1 MAVLFEIFTK
11 MTDDEIRMQIAFLK
25 NITLANV
32 AKETGNKMLGGFAG
46 FANSITEAFSG
57 KTPFSYQAK
66 NVSDM
71 VNDDYERMV
80 VNDRIQLE
88 YELKRLLL
96 QKCIELNPDV
106 NKEGNISDDRL
117 VFLMINEAI
126 KVYPSIE
133 KYDSCANKIQQ
144 IHIEYNKAFINSLH
158 NYLQKQQA
166 EDIKRMD
173 NQIQMRLNEVSMD
186 TKRELQ
192 KALLPKE
199 FSGRG
204 IGRILRLEKGT
215 KYLTRTVE
223 CLGTDCFDIV
233 NVNIE
238 TALVAVRS
246 LKRIS
251 RLLFA
256 EFIWKVTE
264 SNIDKFSIDKTILPS
279 YIQTDM
285 IMQHL
290 EQEKRLRVLLSE
302 RIESENR
309 LNKSEKELEK
319 LETQIQD
326 NTDRLELE
334 QREYEEAQ
342 MSFMSLESK
351 KDEYISGK
359 HTDSET
365 KSYYNRVNETKR
377 KLDATKNDWAKRQ
390 QKIKDLLNIKNRVE
404 SERNTARINFE
415 VVKSKSDKQVKEKA
429 QSLRLKWNA
438 FFYKLAI
445 DSDVIEKLVIEFT
458 DAEIIRIEEF
468 LKEMQD
474 NGDMSTFA
482 YDVERIENNDINF
495 GENINNIDE
504 TNNTQS
510 VIDNDILLDGVD
522 NTSDNTDEVDSNNTD
537 KAQDIDKLQ
546 TFMTNIYSENM
557 ITYCNVATGK
567 NAKIVYKDNEIISI
581 ERK

>member
-1 MAVLFEIFTK
+1 MAGLYEIFTR

-32 AKETGNKMLGGFAG
+32 AKETGNKVLGGFAG

-57 KTPFSYQAK
+57 KTPFSYQSK

-71 VNDDYERMV
+71 VNDDYDRMA

-96 QKCIELNPDV
+96 QKCIELNPAV
-106 NKEGNISDDRL
+106 NKEGNVSDDRL
-117 VFLMINEAI
+117 VFLVVNEAA

-133 KYDSCANKIQQ
+133 KYASCANKIEQ

-158 NYLQKQQA
+158 IYLQKQEA
-166 EDIKRMD
+166 DDVKRMD
-173 NQIQMRLNEVSMD
+173 NQLQMRLNEVSMD

-223 CLGTDCFDIV
+223 CLGIDCFDMV

-238 TALVAVRS
+238 TAMAGVKG

-256 EFIWKVTE
+256 EFIWKVTDTSLE
-264 SNIDKFSIDKTILPS
+264 KFTVDRAILPS
-279 YIQTDM
+279 YIQADM
-285 IMQHL
+285 IMEHL
-290 EQEKRLRVLLSE
+290 EQEKKLRVLLSE
-302 RIESENR
+302 RIEAENR

-319 LETQIQD
+319 IEVQIQD

-342 MSFMSLESK
+342 MNFMSLESK
-351 KDEYISGK
+351 KDEYISGR
-359 HTDSET
+359 HSDSET
-365 KSYYNRVNETKR
+365 KSYYNQVNEKKR
-377 KLDATKNDWAKRQ
+377 MLDNSKNDWAKRQ
-390 QKIKDLLNIKNRVE
+390 QKIKELINIKNRIE

-415 VVKSKSDKQVKEKA
+415 VVKSKSDKQVEEKS
-429 QSLRLKWNA
+429 QKLKSQWEA
-438 FFYKLAI
+438 FFYKLSI
-445 DSDVIEKLVIEFT
+445 DKDIIEKLVIEFT
-458 DAEIIRIEEF
+458 DAEIIKIEEF

-474 NGDMSTFA
+474 NGDMSAFA
-482 YDVERIENNDINF
+482 YEVEQIEQPQDNDIDF
-495 GENINNIDE
+495 SQNINND
-504 TNNTQS
+504 S
-510 VIDNDILLDGVD
+510 DVD
-522 NTSDNTDEVDSNNTD
+522 MQDEVLVNNIDSENIELNENLETTD
-537 KAQDIDKLQ
+537 NISPLSSMP
-546 TFMTNIYSENM
+546 FIYSENM
-557 ITYCNVATGK
+557 VTYCNVASGK
-567 NAKIVYKDNEIISI
+567 NVKIVYKDNEIISI
-581 ERK
+581 SRK

>member
-1 MAVLFEIFTK
+1 MAGLFEIFNR
-11 MTDDEIRMQIAFLK
+11 MTDDDIRIQIAFLK

-57 KTPFSYQAK
+57 KTPFAYQAK

-71 VNDDYERMV
+71 VNDDYERMA
-80 VNDRIQLE
+80 VNDRIQLD

-96 QKCIELNPDV
+96 QKCIELNPSV

-117 VFLMINEAI
+117 IFLVVNEAA

-133 KYDSCANKIQQ
+133 KYAGCANKMQQ

-158 NYLQKQQA
+158 IYLQKQQQ

-223 CLGTDCFDIV
+223 CLGIDCFDMV

-256 EFIWKVTE
+256 EFIWRATASSLEKFT
-264 SNIDKFSIDKTILPS
+264 IDRTILPS
-279 YIQTDM
+279 YVQTDM
-285 IMQHL
+285 MMEHL
-290 EQEKRLRVLLSE
+290 EQEKKLRVLLSD
-302 RIESENR
+302 RIEAENR

-319 LETQIQD
+319 IEAQIQD

-334 QREYEEAQ
+334 QREYDEIQ
-342 MSFMSLESK
+342 MSFMGLESK

-365 KSYYNRVNETKR
+365 KSYYNQVNETKR
-377 KLDATKNDWAKRQ
+377 KLDSAKNDWAKRQ
-390 QKIKDLLNIKNRVE
+390 QKLKELVNIKNRIE
-404 SERNTARINFE
+404 SERNTARLNFE
-415 VVKSKSDKQVKEKA
+415 VVKSKSDKQVSEKA
-429 QSLRLKWNA
+429 QKLKSQWEA
-438 FFYKLAI
+438 FFYKLSI
-445 DSDVIEKLVIEFT
+445 DSDIIEKLVIEFT
-458 DAEIIRIEEF
+458 DAEIIKIEEF

-474 NGDMSTFA
+474 NGDMSSFA
-482 YDVERIENNDINF
+482 YETQQIENKDIVF
-495 GENINNIDE
+495 GENIND
-504 TNNTQS
+504 
-510 VIDNDILLDGVD
+510 IDNVNDTQLE
-522 NTSDNTDEVDSNNTD
+522 SDNADSMFENNSDTYND
-537 KAQDIDKLQ
+537 DTIKAENQDKLQ
-546 TFMTNIYSENM
+546 GLISDIYSENM
-557 ITYCNVATGK
+557 VTYCNVAAGK
-567 NAKIVYKDNEIISI
+567 NVRIVYKDNEIISI